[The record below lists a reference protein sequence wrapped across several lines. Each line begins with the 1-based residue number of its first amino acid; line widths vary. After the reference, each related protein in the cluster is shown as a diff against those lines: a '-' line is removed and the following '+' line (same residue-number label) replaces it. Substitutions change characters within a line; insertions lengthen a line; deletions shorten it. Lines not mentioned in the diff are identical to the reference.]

1 MRSTFLPLAIAESLR
16 PQRVGLY
23 DAKTPAVN
31 PSAETLSQRWESTL
45 PDEELH

>member
-23 DAKTPAVN
+23 DAKTPAVT
-31 PSAETLSQRWESTL
+31 SAETLSQWWESTL